1 MNDSPFYV
9 NFDEANAMTQNAMM
23 AAIVAQALHHLHP
36 MHKPYVILK
45 LDGSGYVLNSST
57 GLVCFGVDG
66 KELTAF
72 LEEHKEI
79 GLRSKLLHSLD
90 ENMSKYHKRFMDAR
104 DTNNESYF
112 LGYRNALMNTKAMI
126 KAMIEKER
134 NGHGR

>member
-1 MNDSPFYV
+1 MNDNPFYV
-9 NFDEANAMTQNAMM
+9 NFDEANAMTRNAMM

-36 MHKPYVILK
+36 IHKPFIILE
-45 LDGSGYVLNSST
+45 LDGSGYVLNSSA
-57 GLVCFGVDG
+57 GLVGFGVDG

-90 ENMSKYHKRFMDAR
+90 ESISVYHKRFME
-104 DTNNESYF
+104 TKSTHNESYF
-112 LGYRNALMNTKAMI
+112 LGYRNALANTKT
-126 KAMIEKER
+126 MIEKER